1 MRMKGTGKSVKKRK
15 KDSDLKENVVF
26 NIQSII
32 MSVLMA
38 ITLVT
43 IVTMGFLLYQR
54 FKLAID
60 KMAVSNTEATVEST
74 VDRVNSDLLDI
85 RQIFDAANYNIVQE
99 FDISSEKFA
108 EQFSLLYEVNSDK
121 IESLAL
127 YGNEGR
133 LIASEPVA
141 VEKENIDVKGQDWY
155 KNAESAIENVHFSI
169 PHIQN
174 LYEDGLYRYHWVV
187 SLSRYVDI
195 NDGEIPGSGVLL
207 VDMKYSVIED
217 VLKQIND
224 SSEGIYYYMISR
236 DGQMIYHPRKTE
248 MARGLFEENS
258 LKASGYEEGTYE
270 ITTNGHKESVVVGN
284 IAYTGWKL
292 IGVVPESVQ
301 TARINNFRYYIFTT
315 IMVLMMMLLE
325 GNRLISRKISKP
337 IRKLDE
343 SVKTYEAGGKT
354 DIYIGGSSEIRHL
367 GYSVQRSYER
377 IETLMEEIIRQQ
389 NERRK
394 SELDALQSQIN
405 PHFLYNTLESITW
418 MIEAQKN
425 EEAVIMI
432 SELAKLLRVSLS
444 RGKTIIP
451 VKDELQHSRS
461 YMNIQLMRYK
471 ERFQM
476 EFQTDKEIE
485 DYCIVKLVIQ
495 PILENAIYY
504 GVGNMD
510 EDDEGKITVRGEKKE
525 DDIYI
530 IIEDNGMGMRKEVL
544 ENILKDNN
552 KVPKHGSGVGVIN
565 VHSRIQLMFGEQYGL
580 EIYSEPDEGTRVV
593 IHIPAIP
600 YTKENA
606 EQLEMQKY
614 IQGRDVDEKYNQCI
628 YNAEWCNKRIYNR
641 SHITS
646 CDQIAG
652 RIQCHRRMYT
662 VRQRDH
668 CCFSI
673 TCKFQCF
680 QSTHRISGKADPDH
694 HIILADT
701 DQLFK
706 NLTRTVRINRCHILT
721 DQIQIK
727 T

>member
-1 MRMKGTGKSVKKRK
+1 MKKGKR
-15 KDSDLKENVVF
+15 DSDLKENVVF

-85 RQIFDAANYNIVQE
+85 RQIFNAANYNIVQE

-141 VEKENIDVKGQDWY
+141 VEKENIDVTGQDWY
-155 KNAESAIENVHFSI
+155 KNAESAIENVHFSV

-343 SVKTYEAGGKT
+343 SVKTYEAGGKP

-418 MIEAQKN
+418 MVEAQKN

-461 YMNIQLMRYK
+461 YMNIQLARYK
-471 ERFQM
+471 ERFKT
-476 EFQTDKEIE
+476 EFRIEEEIE
-485 DYCIVKLVIQ
+485 NCCIVKLVIQ

-510 EDDEGKITVRGEKKE
+510 EDDGGMIIVSGKKKDEDILIT
-525 DDIYI
+525 
-530 IIEDNGMGMRKEVL
+530 IEDNGMGMREEVL
-544 ENILKDNN
+544 ENILTDNS

-565 VHSRIQLMFGEQYGL
+565 VHSRIRLMFGEEYGL
-580 EIYSEPDEGTRVV
+580 SIESEPDEGTRVT
-593 IHIPAIP
+593 IRIPAIP
-600 YTKENA
+600 YTPENA
-606 EQLEMQKY
+606 EALELQKY
-614 IQGRDVDEKYNQCI
+614 IQ
-628 YNAEWCNKRIYNR
+628 
-641 SHITS
+641 
-646 CDQIAG
+646 
-652 RIQCHRRMYT
+652 RRP
-662 VRQRDH
+662 
-668 CCFSI
+668 
-673 TCKFQCF
+673 
-680 QSTHRISGKADPDH
+680 GG
-694 HIILADT
+694 
-701 DQLFK
+701 
-706 NLTRTVRINRCHILT
+706 
-721 DQIQIK
+721 
-727 T
+727 